1 MAQKKRER
9 VQDEKDKIRKEIE
22 EKILSGELTPGE
34 VSLDELVAMRAKQEM
49 TVADMVRLGE

>member
-1 MAQKKRER
+1 VAQKKRER